1 MNLSLYLAT
10 VLIWGTTWIAI
21 KWQVG
26 VVDLTVSI
34 AYRFALAALVLFA
47 FLLARGSLQSMD
59 RRGHMICLA
68 QGACL
73 FCLNFICFY
82 VASQW
87 VPSGLIAVI
96 FSTAVLWNAF
106 NARLFLGRRI
116 APAVLGGSAFGMAGL
131 MLLFWPELSGPAFR
145 TETLYGVLLALGGT
159 LCFSFGN
166 MLSSVKQSRGLR
178 PLSTNAWGMFY
189 GAVLLVAISMGRGA
203 EIQIDW
209 SARYLGSLVYLAI
222 PGSVIGFTAYLTLVG
237 RIGAERAA
245 YCTVLFPVVALNVS
259 ALVEGYQWTPSALIG
274 LILVMLGNVLVFYK
288 PRPAVPMS
296 VRG

>member
-26 VVDLTVSI
+26 IVDLTVSI

-47 FLLARGSLQSMD
+47 FLLMRGSLQSMD

-116 APAVLGGSAFGMAGL
+116 APAVLGGSAFGMVGL

-166 MLSSVKQSRGLR
+166 MLSSVQQSRGLR
-178 PLSTNAWGMFY
+178 PL
-189 GAVLLVAISMGRGA
+189 
-203 EIQIDW
+203 
-209 SARYLGSLVYLAI
+209 
-222 PGSVIGFTAYLTLVG
+222 
-237 RIGAERAA
+237 
-245 YCTVLFPVVALNVS
+245 
-259 ALVEGYQWTPSALIG
+259 
-274 LILVMLGNVLVFYK
+274 
-288 PRPAVPMS
+288 
-296 VRG
+296 